1 MLSEGN
7 EAIVLITSDFS
18 GSGKKFNNQPPCTA
32 VVVTE
37 LMKKSLSPKKKKSSP
52 ILMIDGS

>member
-18 GSGKKFNNQPPCTA
+18 ASGGEFDNQPQCTA

-37 LMKKSLSPKKKKSSP
+37 FMKKSLSPKKKKVLR
-52 ILMIDGS
+52 I